1 MSCGVA
7 VKFVGC
13 AMVCD
18 VWCAVMSAE
27 ITLTG
32 AKPSTKRLRQCSG
45 SWATEIQ
52 HIFSVFDTFVFSLA
66 STGHPSLV
74 SHSTWLTG
82 AMELND
88 KVCRS
93 YRSLGRTRGLSV
105 SGGDESWAGPM
116 GTVHGRDCT
125 KALTTL
131 MFAFGSCAN

>member
-66 STGHPSLV
+66 STGHGTLSK
-74 SHSTWLTG
+74 S
-82 AMELND
+82 D
-88 KVCRS
+88 KLLRS
-93 YRSLGRTRGLSV
+93 QNEKS
-105 SGGDESWAGPM
+105 SGGSDAM
-116 GTVHGRDCT
+116 CV
-125 KALTTL
+125 TTFRGSRASQRL
-131 MFAFGSCAN
+131 FAPNTIDNHEATFKKE